1 MAQKRKDINSIELY
15 KEYISSDIT
24 FAELGR
30 KYSCDD
36 KTIRYRIIRVHE
48 QLKKHYGRYDINL
61 VGAINQKPLVEMQLA
76 RRGIV
81 NVIDLMIFVSK
92 ERLSNIKGITR
103 ATEGYILKDL
113 SVRSN
118 QLREEILGE
127 LLDIYEKQHDGILPL
142 TIIVSRKEYKVM
154 VHSSKKYSNKIK
166 LTLQYKRD
174 SICVQDKFYIS
185 CNKDLYD
192 PYNPLIASTKEAKY
206 YIHKK
211 ETKKYEENKKLDS
224 QSQVS
229 TLY

>member
-1 MAQKRKDINSIELY
+1 MAQKRKDLDSIELY
-15 KEYISSDIT
+15 KEYISGDIT

-30 KYSCDD
+30 KYSCDY

-61 VGAINQKPLVEMQLA
+61 VGAINLLKPAVEMQLA
-76 RRGIV
+76 RRGIF
-81 NVIDLMIFVSK
+81 NVVELMSFVSQ

-118 QLREEILGE
+118 QLRKEILEE

-154 VHSSKKYSNKIK
+154 VHSNKKYDNKTK
-166 LTLQYKRD
+166 LSLQYKRD
-174 SICVQDKFYIS
+174 SICIQDKFYIS
-185 CNKDLYD
+185 CNDDLYD
-192 PYNPLIASTKEAKY
+192 PDNPLTAATKEAKH

-211 ETKKYEENKKLDS
+211 GDQKI
-224 QSQVS
+224 
-229 TLY
+229 

>member
-1 MAQKRKDINSIELY
+1 MAQKRKDLDSIELY
-15 KEYISSDIT
+15 KEYISGDIT

-30 KYSCDD
+30 KYSCDY

-61 VGAINQKPLVEMQLA
+61 VGAINLLKPAVEMQLA

-81 NVIDLMIFVSK
+81 NVVELMTFVSQ

-113 SVRSN
+113 YVRSN
-118 QLREEILGE
+118 QLREEILEE

-154 VHSSKKYSNKIK
+154 VHSSKKYDNKTK
-166 LTLQYKRD
+166 LALQYKLD
-174 SICVQDKFYIS
+174 PICVQDKFYIS
-185 CNKDLYD
+185 CNDDLYD
-192 PYNPLIASTKEAKY
+192 PDNPLTAATKEAKR

-211 ETKKYEENKKLDS
+211 ETKKYEENQKLDS
-224 QSQVS
+224 
-229 TLY
+229 

>member
-1 MAQKRKDINSIELY
+1 MAQKRKDLDSVELY

-30 KYSCDD
+30 KYSCD
-36 KTIRYRIIRVHE
+36 KETIRYRIVRVHE
-48 QLKKHYGRYDINL
+48 QLKKHYGRYDISL
-61 VGAINQKPLVEMQLA
+61 VGAVNRKPTVEMQLT

-81 NVIDLMIFVSK
+81 TVVDLMSFVAQ

-118 QLREEILGE
+118 QLRKEILEE
-127 LLDIYEKQHDGILPL
+127 LSDIYEKQHDGILPL

-154 VHSSKKYSNKIK
+154 IYSNKKYGNPIK
-166 LTLQYKRD
+166 LALQCKRD
-174 SICVQDKFYIS
+174 SVCVQDKFYIS
-185 CNKDLYD
+185 CNDDLYD
-192 PYNPLIASTKEAKY
+192 PDNPLTAATKEAKR

-211 ETKKYEENKKLDS
+211 ETKKYEKNQNLDS
-224 QSQVS
+224 
-229 TLY
+229 

>member
-1 MAQKRKDINSIELY
+1 MAQKRKDLDSIELY
-15 KEYISSDIT
+15 NEYISGNIT

-30 KYSCDD
+30 KYSCDY

-61 VGAINQKPLVEMQLA
+61 VGAINLKPAVEMRLA

-81 NVIDLMIFVSK
+81 NVVDLMIFVSQ
-92 ERLSNIKGITR
+92 ERLSNVKGITM

-118 QLREEILGE
+118 QLRKEILEE

-154 VHSSKKYSNKIK
+154 VYSSKKYSNETK
-166 LTLQYKRD
+166 LALQYKRD
-174 SICVQDKFYIS
+174 SICIQDKFYIS
-185 CNKDLYD
+185 CNDDLYD
-192 PYNPLIASTKEAKY
+192 PDNPLTAATKEAKH

-211 ETKKYEENKKLDS
+211 ETKKYEENQKPDS
-224 QSQVS
+224 
-229 TLY
+229 